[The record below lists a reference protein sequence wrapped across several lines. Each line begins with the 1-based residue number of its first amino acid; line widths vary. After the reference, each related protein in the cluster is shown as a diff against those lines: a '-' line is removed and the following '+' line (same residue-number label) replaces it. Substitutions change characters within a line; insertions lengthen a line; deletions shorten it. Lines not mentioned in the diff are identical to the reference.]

1 MSVLPGVDASVAWL
15 LVTVAAFW
23 FGTWCYAR
31 THKNAV
37 LNPMVVAG
45 PLVVAALLTTDT
57 DYAAY
62 ADHVAL
68 LEWLTGPAI
77 VALAVPLYHSLAQ
90 IRAALAPA
98 LVVILLGAATAV
110 VTGAGFTVL
119 AGGGSA
125 FVAAMAPKSV
135 TTPVALAIA
144 ERVGGVEGVTAVFVL
159 LTGVVGALTSNALCR
174 LLGVHDHRAQG
185 LVLGITAHVL
195 GVARGFSISH
205 EMGTFAAVGMGV
217 SALVAALLLP
227 LVVPLVT

>member
-1 MSVLPGVDASVAWL
+1 MSAIAGVDASLLWL
-15 LVTVAAFW
+15 LVTAAAFW
-23 FGTWCYAR
+23 FGTWCYDR
-31 THKNAV
+31 TNKNAV

-45 PLVVAALLTTDT
+45 PVVIAALVATDT
-57 DYAAY
+57 TYAAY
-62 ADHVAL
+62 ADSVAL

-77 VALAVPLYHSLAQ
+77 VALAVPLYHSLKQ
-90 IRAALAPA
+90 IRAALVPA
-98 LVVILLGAATAV
+98 LVVVLIGATTAV
-110 VTGAGFTVL
+110 VTAAGFTVL
-119 AGGGSA
+119 AGGGPA

-144 ERVGGVEGVTAVFVL
+144 ERVGGIEGVTAVFVL
-159 LTGVVGALTSNALCR
+159 LTGVSGALTSNALCR

-195 GVARGFSISH
+195 GVARGFSISS

-227 LVVPLVT
+227 IVVPLVS

>member
-1 MSVLPGVDASVAWL
+1 MSALLGVDATVAWL
-15 LVTVAAFW
+15 LVTAAAFW
-23 FGTWCYAR
+23 VGTWCYAR
-31 THKNAV
+31 TRKNAV

-45 PLVVAALLTTDT
+45 PIVIAALVATGT

-62 ADHVAL
+62 AESVAL

-77 VALAVPLYHSLAQ
+77 VALAVPLYHSLEQ
-90 IRAALAPA
+90 IRQALAPA
-98 LVVILLGAATAV
+98 LVVILIGAATAV
-110 VTGAGFTVL
+110 VTGAGFAVL
-119 AGGGSA
+119 AGGGPEV
-125 FVAAMAPKSV
+125 VAAMAPKSV

-159 LTGVVGALTSNALCR
+159 LTGVTGALTSNALCR

-185 LVLGITAHVL
+185 LVLGVTAHVL

-205 EMGTFAAVGMGV
+205 EMGTFAAVGMGL

-227 LVVPLVT
+227 VVVALVR

>member
-1 MSVLPGVDASVAWL
+1 MSAIAGVDASLLWL
-15 LVTVAAFW
+15 LVTAAAFW
-23 FGTWCYAR
+23 FGTWCYDR
-31 THKNAV
+31 TNKNAV

-45 PLVVAALLTTDT
+45 PVVIAALVATDT
-57 DYAAY
+57 TYVAY
-62 ADHVAL
+62 ADSVAL

-77 VALAVPLYHSLAQ
+77 VALAVPLYHSLKQ
-90 IRAALAPA
+90 IRAALVPA
-98 LVVILLGAATAV
+98 LVVVLIGATTAV
-110 VTGAGFTVL
+110 VTAAGFTVL
-119 AGGGSA
+119 AGGGPA

-144 ERVGGVEGVTAVFVL
+144 ERVGGIEGVTAVFVL
-159 LTGVVGALTSNALCR
+159 LTGVSGALTSNALCR

-195 GVARGFSISH
+195 GVARGFSISS

-227 LVVPLVT
+227 IVVPLVS

>member
-1 MSVLPGVDASVAWL
+1 MSAVASPDATVAWL
-15 LVTVAAFW
+15 LVTAAAFW
-23 FGTWCYAR
+23 FGSWCYAR
-31 THKNAV
+31 TNRNAV

-45 PLVVAALLTTDT
+45 PIVVAVLLATQTTYA
-57 DYAAY
+57 DYAES
-62 ADHVAL
+62 VAL

-98 LVVILLGAATAV
+98 LVVVVAGAATAV
-110 VTGAGFTVL
+110 ITGAGFAVL
-119 AGGGSA
+119 AGGGPA
-125 FVAAMAPKSV
+125 VVAAMAPKSV

-144 ERVGGVEGVTAVFVL
+144 DRVGGVEGVTAVFVL
-159 LTGVVGALTSNALCR
+159 LTGVTGALTGNALCR

-185 LVLGITAHVL
+185 LVLGVTAHVL
-195 GVARGFSISH
+195 GVARGFSISR

-227 LVVPLVT
+227 VVVPLVG